1 MAPPTSA
8 LAAPPSHHGDACVY
22 APLASRSVLQ
32 LIEQRA
38 LKIHFQ
44 PIVELAGG
52 AVFGHEALVRP
63 PAGCLWPTPDQLFAA
78 AREQQVSH
86 RLEAECVHGAFAA
99 WARHAA
105 PGKLFV
111 NLSAGALIDVLQT
124 QDFRA
129 LVSAAAGEG
138 VAAASLVIEL
148 TEHEHVR
155 DTQAL
160 LAAVQPL
167 REQGVALALDDF
179 GDGRSS
185 LRLWSE
191 LKPELVKI
199 DKFFTREVA
208 RKGEKLQTWRALL
221 QIAETFGT
229 RIVAE
234 GIESDD
240 ELRLLRDLGVPL
252 GQGFAL
258 GRPALQPVDEPLPAA
273 RRVLESPD
281 IAVFPQQRRASNRGI
296 TAARLRIPA
305 PTVAPQTPHDEVFEL
320 LRLHESLH
328 AVAIVDAE
336 QRVKGLLNRQA
347 FVAHYAKPYFREL
360 YGRKPC
366 TTFANLSPLLIDV
379 HTGIEELTS
388 VLTSS
393 DQRYLTEGF
402 VLTEAGRY
410 RGLGTGES
418 LVRAVTEARIEAA
431 RHANPLTF
439 LPGNIPITDHIER
452 LLESGRDFV
461 AAYAD
466 LNHFKPFND
475 HYGYWRGDEMIRL
488 VARVLVAHCDA
499 RRDFVGHVGGDDFV
513 VLFQSDDWLE
523 RCERIVAS
531 FNAAARELFDAEALA
546 AGGIWAEDRHGVP
559 RFHPVTTLTIGA
571 VPIAPQRYR
580 QAVDVA
586 NAAAWAKRHAK
597 HANRGVL
604 VRDDEAPVPADAPR

>member
-1 MAPPTSA
+1 MTHEPA
-8 LAAPPSHHGDACVY
+8 DARRSDASPY
-22 APLASRSVLQ
+22 APLAWRSVAD
-32 LIEQRA
+32 LIEHRA
-38 LKIHFQ
+38 LRIHFQ
-44 PIVELAGG
+44 PIVALDSG

-78 AREQQVSH
+78 ARDEGLSN
-86 RLEAECVHGAFAA
+86 RLEAECVRAAFEA
-99 WARHAA
+99 WSRLDGR
-105 PGKLFV
+105 GKLFV
-111 NLSAGALIDVLQT
+111 NLSAAALLQILEGR
-124 QDFRA
+124 DAAELAA
-129 LVSAAAGEG
+129 LAERHGVSAPG
-138 VAAASLVIEL
+138 VVIEL

-155 DTQAL
+155 DTAAL
-160 LAAVQPL
+160 LAALQPL
-167 REQGVALALDDF
+167 RALGVAFALDDF

-191 LKPELVKI
+191 LKPEIVKV
-199 DKFFTREVA
+199 DKYFSREVA
-208 RKGEKLQTWRALL
+208 RKGDKLQTWRALL

-229 RIVAE
+229 RLIAE
-234 GIESDD
+234 GIEHGD
-240 ELRLLRDLGVPL
+240 ELRLLRDLGIPL
-252 GQGFAL
+252 GQGFEL
-258 GRPALQPVDEPLPAA
+258 GRPQPMLAEQALPAA
-273 RRVLESPD
+273 REVLASAD
-281 IAVFPQQRRASNRGI
+281 IAVFPMPRRASNAGM
-296 TAARLRIPA
+296 TAARLKIPA
-305 PTVAPQTPHDEVFEL
+305 PTVTQQTLHDEVFAL
-320 LRLHESLH
+320 LEHHPSLH
-328 AVAIVDAE
+328 AVAIVDAD
-336 QRVKGLLNRQA
+336 QRPRGLLNRQT
-347 FVAHYAKPYFREL
+347 FVAHYAKPYFKEL

-366 TTFANLSPLLIDV
+366 TSFANLSPLTIDV

-402 VLTEAGRY
+402 VLTESGRY

-466 LNHFKPFND
+466 LNHFKPYND

-488 VARVLVAHCDA
+488 VARALAANCDA

-513 VLFQSDDWLE
+513 VLFQSDDWLD

-531 FNAAARELFDAEALA
+531 FNDAARELFDADALR

-559 RFHPVTTLTIGA
+559 RFHPVTTLTIGV
-571 VPIAPQRYR
+571 VPVAPQRYR
-580 QAVDVA
+580 LAADVA

-604 VRDDEAPVPADAPR
+604 VLDESPEAVAD

>member
-1 MAPPTSA
+1 MSA
-8 LAAPPSHHGDACVY
+8 SASPSILPSSSSDGCVY
-22 APLASRSVLQ
+22 APLASRSVVH

-44 PIVELAGG
+44 PIVDLASGQ
-52 AVFGHEALVRP
+52 VFGHEALVRP
-63 PAGCLWPTPDQLFAA
+63 PPGCPWPTPDLLFAA
-78 AREQQVSH
+78 AREERVSH
-86 RLEAECVHGAFAA
+86 RLEAECVQVAFEA
-99 WARHAA
+99 WARQ
-105 PGKLFV
+105 PGGGKLFV
-111 NLSAGALIDVLQT
+111 NLSASALIDVLQT
-124 QDFRA
+124 QEFRQ
-129 LVSAAAGEG
+129 LVSVVQGPG
-138 VAAASLVIEL
+138 VTAASVVIEL

-155 DTQAL
+155 DTDAL

-167 REQGVALALDDF
+167 RAQGVALALDDF

-199 DKFFTREVA
+199 DKFFTRDVA

-234 GIESDD
+234 GIETDD

-258 GRPALQPVDEPLPAA
+258 GRPAATIATEPLAAA
-273 RRVLESPD
+273 RRVLDSPD

-296 TAARLRIPA
+296 TAARLKIPA
-305 PTVAPQTPHDEVFEL
+305 PTVTPETVHDEVFEL

-328 AVAIVDAE
+328 AVAIVDPD

-347 FVAHYAKPYFREL
+347 FVARYAKPYFREL

-366 TTFANLSPLLIDV
+366 TTFANLSPQQIDV

-402 VLTEAGRY
+402 VLTESGRY

-466 LNHFKPFND
+466 LNHFKPYND

-488 VARVLVAHCDA
+488 VSRALVANCDA

-523 RCERIVAS
+523 RCERIVGS
-531 FNAAARELFDAEALA
+531 FNAAARELFDADALQ

-571 VPIAPQRYR
+571 VPVAPQRYR
-580 QAVDVA
+580 QAADVA

-604 VRDDEAPVPADAPR
+604 VLDDESPSQGDTVPG

>member
-8 LAAPPSHHGDACVY
+8 LAALPAYHGDASVY

-38 LKIHFQ
+38 LRIHFQ

-86 RLEAECVHGAFAA
+86 RLEAECVHEAFAA
-99 WARHAA
+99 WDRHAT

-124 QDFRA
+124 QDFRD
-129 LVSAAAGEG
+129 LVWAATGSG

-199 DKFFTREVA
+199 DKFFTRDLA

-328 AVAIVDAE
+328 AVAIVDAD

-379 HTGIEELTS
+379 HTGIEELTT

-402 VLTEAGRY
+402 VLIEGGRY

-488 VARVLVAHCDA
+488 VARALVAHCDA

-523 RCERIVAS
+523 RCERIVAA

-571 VPIAPQRYR
+571 VPVAPQRYR
-580 QAVDVA
+580 QAADVA

-604 VRDDEAPVPADAPR
+604 VRNDEAPVPAEAPR